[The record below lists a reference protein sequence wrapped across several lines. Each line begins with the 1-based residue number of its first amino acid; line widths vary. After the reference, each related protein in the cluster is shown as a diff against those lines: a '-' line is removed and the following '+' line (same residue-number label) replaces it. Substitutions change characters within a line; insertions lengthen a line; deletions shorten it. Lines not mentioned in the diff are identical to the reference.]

1 MSEIKGQILGIVL
14 VLSIFGLV
22 GTALI
27 AIFRNLTTTV
37 ENKVDQEISN
47 VEAAEATV
55 LSDFEYLHY

>member
-27 AIFRNLTTTV
+27 AVFNNLTRTV
-37 ENKVDQEISN
+37 ENKVDEELSVI
-47 VEAAEATV
+47 EAAEGLVAP
-55 LSDFEYLHY
+55 ENYLHY